1 MSNSSRQLNIAR
13 FTRPNSNAPKFA
25 SSTRHNSCLCVYCG
39 DYFSPLGYAIHIE
52 SHQLNPNAQS
62 VIKAKPG
69 RVKLRDAGPPSVPT
83 DNGRTS
89 DTAGSQDPQQDAQPS
104 GTDDADVAP
113 SGDSGF
119 DLEGDD
125 GVAAARA
132 SSSASESVEIVEI
145 YDDNSG
151 DEEEP
156 RCGDKRKRTGVSKPP
171 PLKAHEIKLVLKE
184 WKTRRPRHLQM
195 ASHHQRGLY

>member
-1 MSNSSRQLNIAR
+1 M
-13 FTRPNSNAPKFA
+13 P
-25 SSTRHNSCLCVYCG
+25 
-39 DYFSPLGYAIHIE
+39 E
-52 SHQLNPNAQS
+52 
-62 VIKAKPG
+62 
-69 RVKLRDAGPPSVPT
+69 

-89 DTAGSQDPQQDAQPS
+89 DTAGSQDRQDTQQDAQPS

-113 SGDSGF
+113 SGDSGV

-125 GVAAARA
+125 GVTAARA

-156 RCGDKRKRTGVSKPP
+156 RCGDKRKCTGVSKPP
-171 PLKAHEIKLVLKE
+171 PLKAHEIKLVLDE
-184 WKTRRPRHLQM
+184 WKRRQQAAEASPNGKPPSKGSLLKWVQIKLQRPSLLRNKIKSGRRTKTKHFSDRTLTSSSPTCIRYWTSPRD
-195 ASHHQRGLY
+195 G